1 MKNFVNVK
9 FSQASFKLLLEYLQ
23 KKIDSYTYDKKAWN
37 KLDESL
43 KNSVLSNIDELK
55 KMDSEYKLSEFRSM
69 EVVEAFRSY
78 KDYLEATTSLQLYK
92 SALLELFGF
101 GG

>member
-9 FSQASFKLLLEYLQ
+9 FSQASFKLLLDCLQ
-23 KKIDSYTYDKKAWN
+23 KKIDSCSYDINAWN

-43 KNSVLSNIDELK
+43 KNAVLSNIDELK
-55 KMDSEYKLSEFRSM
+55 KMDSEYKLHEFHPI
-69 EVVEAFRSY
+69 EVAEAFRVY
-78 KDYLEATTSLQLYK
+78 KDNLEASTSLNLFK
-92 SALLELFGF
+92 NALLELFGF